1 MIQHYSKV
9 ALRNLMKYKTQ
20 NLISTIGL
28 AMGLLCF
35 SICFYCSRYM
45 QSVDQCFNNYHR
57 LVDINLAD
65 EGRMLSGT
73 PAILAEKLTKEY
85 GHEVEAYSRV
95 AYARQRPFDVYT
107 NDEKKLPYTFEC
119 IEVDSFFNR
128 LFTPTVVAGSWRVAA
143 YTPNAVVIT
152 ESTARK
158 LFPYNQ
164 EAIGKRMVMTSKIWS
179 SPKTTPDSGGISYT
193 IQAVIKDIPANVS
206 MNFMRTIEV
215 LILIDSEGL
224 FKMTG
229 NNDQTGVY
237 TYGLLHEGRTAKDLN
252 EVYRKSNVTH
262 RMFNCDYD
270 LIVSP
275 IGKSNGN
282 SDMITIF
289 SSITSIVAVLILL
302 VALLNFFHFQIGSII
317 NRQREF
323 TIRKIIGNDMFHL
336 AMMLFVQLFL
346 VIVIASLFMFGLI
359 EILSSG
365 MHISLSDLSL
375 SIDRERL
382 MLQAGQYIIILLI
395 ATFVICF
402 SVAFYIRRV
411 NIQLGMSNGLKSK
424 KHFFRNSMLGIQFF
438 ICWLFVSMTVALY
451 LQTNTTISTLY
462 NTLTKA
468 EKNSI
473 LSLKLDYTFMKNEEK
488 VALVERI
495 RQYSG
500 VKDVLLSEDGYLNGS
515 PDRTGIQLDKDSDR
529 WLEINIM
536 RVTPDFISFMN
547 IPLSAGQNMEGNNDI
562 LVDEIFMNKKENI
575 LGTTLYHYKDAYT
588 VRGILSSFTP
598 SVYAYKEEQ
607 TPYVFFPMKDNGNV
621 GHCYIKCYTDKKEEV
636 RQWMTQLLQEV
647 LPESVEPE
655 ITTFLDDIIEQQA
668 METKFK
674 NITLFFSIVSLIITL
689 LGVYSAITL
698 DTERR
703 QKEVA
708 IRKINGAGIKQIILL
723 FSRLY
728 MLLLT
733 TSALLAFPVVYVIL
747 HMWKEIY
754 QIFFNDGILYWVGI
768 FVGVTLLTALTVI
781 FRILRIVRLNPA
793 EVIKNE

>member
-1 MIQHYSKV
+1 
-9 ALRNLMKYKTQ
+9 
-20 NLISTIGL
+20 
-28 AMGLLCF
+28 
-35 SICFYCSRYM
+35 
-45 QSVDQCFNNYHR
+45 
-57 LVDINLAD
+57 
-65 EGRMLSGT
+65 
-73 PAILAEKLTKEY
+73 
-85 GHEVEAYSRV
+85 
-95 AYARQRPFDVYT
+95 
-107 NDEKKLPYTFEC
+107 
-119 IEVDSFFNR
+119 
-128 LFTPTVVAGSWRVAA
+128 
-143 YTPNAVVIT
+143 
-152 ESTARK
+152 
-158 LFPYNQ
+158 
-164 EAIGKRMVMTSKIWS
+164 
-179 SPKTTPDSGGISYT
+179 
-193 IQAVIKDIPANVS
+193 
-206 MNFMRTIEV
+206 
-215 LILIDSEGL
+215 
-224 FKMTG
+224 
-229 NNDQTGVY
+229 
-237 TYGLLHEGRTAKDLN
+237 
-252 EVYRKSNVTH
+252 
-262 RMFNCDYD
+262 
-270 LIVSP
+270 
-275 IGKSNGN
+275 
-282 SDMITIF
+282 
-289 SSITSIVAVLILL
+289 
-302 VALLNFFHFQIGSII
+302 
-317 NRQREF
+317 
-323 TIRKIIGNDMFHL
+323 
-336 AMMLFVQLFL
+336 
-346 VIVIASLFMFGLI
+346 
-359 EILSSG
+359 
-365 MHISLSDLSL
+365 
-375 SIDRERL
+375 
-382 MLQAGQYIIILLI
+382 
-395 ATFVICF
+395 
-402 SVAFYIRRV
+402 
-411 NIQLGMSNGLKSK
+411 
-424 KHFFRNSMLGIQFF
+424 
-438 ICWLFVSMTVALY
+438 
-451 LQTNTTISTLY
+451 
-462 NTLTKA
+462 
-468 EKNSI
+468 
-473 LSLKLDYTFMKNEEK
+473 
-488 VALVERI
+488 
-495 RQYSG
+495 
-500 VKDVLLSEDGYLNGS
+500 
-515 PDRTGIQLDKDSDR
+515 
-529 WLEINIM
+529 M

-607 TPYVFFPMKDNGNV
+607 TPYVFFPMKNNGNV